1 MQPDSLNMWEASLS
15 HEGSRIKSIQQ
26 EHVLYHGLYIHLYL
40 ASCQKAEDAIVSRLT
55 HSSLLQPLD

>member
-26 EHVLYHGLYIHLYL
+26 EHVLYHSLYIHLYL